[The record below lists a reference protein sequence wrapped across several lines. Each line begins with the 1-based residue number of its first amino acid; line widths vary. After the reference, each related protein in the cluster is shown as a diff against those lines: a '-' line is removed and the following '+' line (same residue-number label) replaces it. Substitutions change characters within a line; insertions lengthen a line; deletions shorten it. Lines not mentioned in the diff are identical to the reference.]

1 MKALLD
7 DSKSNFPSQS
17 KKPGKKRILP
27 TLGIGRGKNKEE
39 KEIQPSFSIKVQN
52 PKMLYAIPGTF
63 ISCYDSKENPI
74 IKFPKHSILF
84 KMDFRSS
91 EVSQGV
97 ESR

>member
-1 MKALLD
+1 MIPSPISLRKV
-7 DSKSNFPSQS
+7 KSL
-17 KKPGKKRILP
+17 GKREFCQYLVVE
-27 TLGIGRGKNKEE
+27 GEKNEEE

-52 PKMLYAIPGTF
+52 PKMPYAIPGTL

-74 IKFPKHSILF
+74 IKFPKHSVLF